1 MSRFDDNQDAFRI
14 EAAANGL
21 AQVIG
26 HPFLEL
32 RPPGQDVDGADKMA
46 EAGDSPVFRIIC
58 HMDGA
63 EKRQQM
69 VLAHRMEADVADD
82 DQAIALGRNGSL
94 PLVIGIFPEPRKKF
108 PKSLS
113 DAVRRLF
120 HAQSLEIQSQGL

>member
-1 MSRFDDNQDAFRI
+1 M
-14 EAAANGL
+14 
-21 AQVIG
+21 
-26 HPFLEL
+26 
-32 RPPGQDVDGADKMA
+32 
-46 EAGDSPVFRIIC
+46 VF
-58 HMDGA
+58 
-63 EKRQQM
+63 
-69 VLAHRMEADVADD
+69 AHRMEADVADD